1 MTISSIL
8 NNLAAINAQSSI
20 GNATQAVQND
30 TTALSSGNRLV
41 NASTDVAALSTGTA
55 LQSQVNSLTTALTI
69 SAQGSSLLQ
78 VADGA
83 LAQIQSI
90 IERQQA
96 IASSA
101 QSGSLSDVQRGFLDQ
116 EFQNL
121 SSQIDQL

>member
-8 NNLAAINAQSSI
+8 NNLAAINAQQSI
-20 GNATQAVQND
+20 GAATQAVQNE

-69 SAQGSSLLQ
+69 NAQGSSLLQ

-101 QSGSLSDVQRGFLDQ
+101 QSGSLSDTQRG
-116 EFQNL
+116 
-121 SSQIDQL
+121 